1 MAKHKNIRLLALAV
15 LACLFSGCTVSYRA
29 NSRFQEQAKPI
40 RTIAILPSEVRVYKI
55 DVNEVREEIAEWSVQ
70 ARNNVVAA
78 FENELHAKMKTV
90 VKVVSE
96 DSLAEKKQLLEDTR
110 ALYAAVSA
118 MISLHTYPIPNFS
131 SLRFDD
137 KVRNFDYSL
146 GTEVGSLGNGAD
158 ALLFFYAEDHVWTAG
173 RKRLQT
179 LAIILGIGVGV
190 ATGVFIIPQLGGGT
204 GMRAELIDGHTGD
217 ILWMNAVGS
226 RTGKDLRD
234 PASARAMVNELFKDF
249 PVSYDH

>member
-1 MAKHKNIRLLALAV
+1 
-15 LACLFSGCTVSYRA
+15 
-29 NSRFQEQAKPI
+29 
-40 RTIAILPSEVRVYKI
+40 
-55 DVNEVREEIAEWSVQ
+55 
-70 ARNNVVAA
+70 
-78 FENELHAKMKTV
+78 

-96 DSLAEKKQLLEDTR
+96 DSLAEKKELLEDTK

-137 KVRNFDYSL
+137 KVENFDYSL

-190 ATGVFIIPQLGGGT
+190 GTGVFIIPQFGGGT
-204 GMRAELIDGHTGD
+204 GMRAELIDSGTGD

-226 RTGKDLRD
+226 RAGKDLRD
-234 PASARAMVNELFKDF
+234 PASARAMVSELFKDF
-249 PVSYDH
+249 PVSYDR